1 MEVMSDEDL
10 LTLVDQQIAAL
21 LTGGAVK
28 SWRDGQNHAVEHM
41 SLGEL
46 RAFKT
51 ELENRIASAAGGMLI
66 PIREVNV

>member
-1 MEVMSDEDL
+1 MEVMTDEDL

-21 LTGGAVK
+21 LSGGAVQ

-46 RAFKT
+46 RDFKND
-51 ELENRIASAAGGMLI
+51 LQNQIAQAGGGMLL

>member
-46 RAFKT
+46 RAFKN
-51 ELENRIASAAGGMLI
+51 ELENKIAQASGGMLI
-66 PIREVNV
+66 PIREVDI

>member
-1 MEVMSDEDL
+1 MEVMTDEDL

-21 LTGGAVK
+21 LSGGAVK

-46 RAFKT
+46 RAFKSD
-51 ELENRIASAAGGMLI
+51 LENRIAQAGGGMLL
-66 PIREVNV
+66 PIREVDV